1 LATSIDATCDDD
13 LQSSRL
19 AVHAL
24 EPGFHLT
31 RIDEPMIE
39 RRPATPAFPALAG
52 LSDRVAR
59 RIVDAAA
66 LKRYPRRSVLFR
78 AGEQPAALHFVLSGR
93 VRVAR
98 RVADGSSV
106 LHFEEA
112 GGVLGEIPV
121 FGGGPYPATAT
132 ATESVRCG
140 VLASEVVERLLREE
154 PEFARFAIR
163 RLAGRARVV
172 LERLDELSSYTVT
185 ARLARHLI
193 VLADAAPYRELA
205 LGMSQASLADRLGT
219 AREVLVR
226 SLRALC
232 DAGAIRRVGRSRFVV
247 ADVDRLHEMAQPHA

>member
-1 LATSIDATCDDD
+1 MARRRVEVSVPECRSAGTGVPSHSAGPC
-13 LQSSRL
+13 
-19 AVHAL
+19 AV
-24 EPGFHLT
+24 T
-31 RIDEPMIE
+31 E
-39 RRPATPAFPALAG
+39 RRGAIESHPVLAG
-52 LSDRVAR
+52 LADRVAR
-59 RIVDAAA
+59 RVAGAAT
-66 LKRYPRRSVLFR
+66 LRRLPRRGVLFR
-78 AGEQPAALHFVLSGR
+78 AGDAPAALHFVLSGR

-98 RVADGSSV
+98 RASDGSSV

-132 ATESVRCG
+132 AAESVVCA
-140 VLASEVVERLLREE
+140 VIAADVVERLLREE
-154 PEFARFAIR
+154 PEFARFALR
-163 RLAGRARVV
+163 RLATRARVV

-193 VLADAAPYRELA
+193 ATAGGSTSREIA
-205 LGMSQASLADRLGT
+205 LGTSQAALADRLGT

-247 ADVDRLHEMAQPHA
+247 ADPARLRAMARPRA